1 MDEKYQTKF
10 WITTKKK
17 KKEENKTINETIWN
31 IFVARFSFG
40 VHTSLVYIIYFAIL
54 LFTSTNNL
62 LKHSGLILNYI
73 LFSFSK
79 WHSERR
85 IHTWYLTDSK
95 AAVLKYVFFKTLQ
108 NSHENIIGRL
118 QIRSP
123 ETSLKIDF
131 GTGIFLWIFCNFSKN
146 LSYRTPLDDCSCW
159 FLCSNQSFIHWSHF
173 VHFFPSFFLFH
184 C

>member
-1 MDEKYQTKF
+1 M
-10 WITTKKK
+10 
-17 KKEENKTINETIWN
+17 
-31 IFVARFSFG
+31 
-40 VHTSLVYIIYFAIL
+40 HTSLVYIIYFAIL

-173 VHFFPSFFLFH
+173 VHFFPSFFCFIVDNCNYGSLLRKCKNEDFLTFYINVVKIVLAQQ
-184 C
+184 

>member
-1 MDEKYQTKF
+1 M
-10 WITTKKK
+10 
-17 KKEENKTINETIWN
+17 
-31 IFVARFSFG
+31 
-40 VHTSLVYIIYFAIL
+40 HTSLVYIIYFAIL

-159 FLCSNQSFIHWSHF
+159 FLSSNQSFIHWSHF

-184 C
+184 CW